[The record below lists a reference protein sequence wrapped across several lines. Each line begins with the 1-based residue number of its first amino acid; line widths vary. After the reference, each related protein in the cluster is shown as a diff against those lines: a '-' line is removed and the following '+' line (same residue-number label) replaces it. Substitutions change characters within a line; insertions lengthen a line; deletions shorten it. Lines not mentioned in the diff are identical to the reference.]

1 MGGGKKARQA
11 KSSGVKQTSSQID
24 KAAKKSLDPVDGSR
38 DPLESV
44 AQGPAA
50 AATAAAAAAPEEP
63 QTYPS
68 CTVQMEAQFAFALS
82 NDKIMHQLQR
92 LFDSVHK
99 SLLVAPG
106 ADTSGFL
113 DTVSA
118 KVSEGAAD
126 QEIYQALRLL
136 VHPDKDASPPVE
148 ESSTIDRAR
157 ARDRAQKRCT
167 KALCMLRASPEWG
180 QRRPTAILDV
190 GCGRDVFFAAALG
203 EALGAALDDGAAP
216 IAAEAAGACAAL
228 ARLSVQLGGVVPAA
242 VALVTANGCRPS
254 RNTSPLAVPRSARR
268 YMLAPPARA
277 MRKRSASPLAG
288 VATKSSPE
296 RVTV

>member
-1 MGGGKKARQA
+1 MGGGKKARHA

-82 NDKIMHQLQR
+82 NDKIKHQLQR

-99 SLLVAPG
+99 SSLVAPG
-106 ADTSGFL
+106 ADMSGFL
-113 DTVSA
+113 DTVST

-136 VHPDKDASPPVE
+136 EFSSIRTRTPRHPSKRAAQLIVPVPVTAPRSDA
-148 ESSTIDRAR
+148 R
-157 ARDRAQKRCT
+157 KRC
-167 KALCMLRASPEWG
+167 ACCVPRLSGASDG
-180 QRRPTAILDV
+180 QRQYLT
-190 GCGRDVFFAAALG
+190 
-203 EALGAALDDGAAP
+203 LGADVMSSSL
-216 IAAEAAGACAAL
+216 
-228 ARLSVQLGGVVPAA
+228 R
-242 VALVTANGCRPS
+242 
-254 RNTSPLAVPRSARR
+254 RSA
-268 YMLAPPARA
+268 
-277 MRKRSASPLAG
+277 KRSSVSLLP
-288 VATKSSPE
+288 
-296 RVTV
+296 